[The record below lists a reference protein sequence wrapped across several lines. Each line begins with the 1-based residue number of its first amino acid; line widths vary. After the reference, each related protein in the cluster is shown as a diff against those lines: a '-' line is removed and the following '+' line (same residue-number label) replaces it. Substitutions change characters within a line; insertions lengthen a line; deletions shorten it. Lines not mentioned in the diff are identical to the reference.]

1 MFRITLLEQ
10 AEAAGEVEVEVGAI
24 TVITTTTTITTMP
37 RVAATTTVATHK
49 GVDTLATVP
58 RRAAVSTTTSQADED
73 VEDQAETDFRK
84 LALNPVPTF

>member
-24 TVITTTTTITTMP
+24 TAITTTITTMP